1 MGDFIASI
9 TLPEAISF
17 LLFLSSFWL
26 LKILIKGE
34 KENFIRG
41 VILFLFLLL
50 GLLYLNQSEAK
61 KITLSD
67 VTSHLFP
74 KKEQEYN
81 YTIEKGHSNRMGEYT
96 RYVFK
101 DPKPKLNFKM
111 DDSHRYFHMVNPSS
125 LNKALQELGLPEL
138 DSGTKELASITDSR
152 NDLFIYRWDD
162 YPPGILIMER
172 GTCIDKSQ
180 VNRYHCLSVLT
191 VIERF

>member
-17 LLFLSSFWL
+17 FLFLSSFWL

-67 VTSHLFP
+67 VTSHFFP
-74 KKEQEYN
+74 IKEPAYN
-81 YTIEKGHSNRMGEYT
+81 YSVEKGRIKSMGEYT
-96 RYVFK
+96 KYVFQ
-101 DPKPKLNFKM
+101 DSKPKLNLKM
-111 DDSHRYFHMVNPSS
+111 DDSHRYFHMVNPLS
-125 LNKALQELGLPEL
+125 LNKVLKELGLPEL
-138 DSGTKELASITDSR
+138 DSGTKELASITGSR
-152 NDLFIYRWDD
+152 NDLSIYRWDD
-162 YPPGILIMER
+162 YPPGILIIER
-172 GTCIDKSQ
+172 GSCIDKSQ
-180 VNRYHCLSVLT
+180 MNRYHCLSVLT

>member
-1 MGDFIASI
+1 MGNFIESI
-9 TLPEAISF
+9 TLPEALSF

-41 VILFLFLLL
+41 IIVFLFLLL
-50 GLLYLNQSEAK
+50 GILYLNQSEAK
-61 KITLSD
+61 KITLSG

-74 KKEQEYN
+74 KKEQAYN
-81 YTIEKGHSNRMGEYT
+81 YTIEKGRFESMGEYT
-96 RYVFK
+96 KYVFQN
-101 DPKPKLNFKM
+101 PKPKLNFKM

-125 LNKALQELGLPEL
+125 LNKVLKELGLPEL
-138 DSGTKELASITDSR
+138 ASGTKELASITGSR
-152 NDLFIYRWDD
+152 NDIFIYRWDD
-162 YPPGILIMER
+162 YPPGILIIER

-191 VIERF
+191 LIERF

>member
-1 MGDFIASI
+1 MGNFIASI
-9 TLPEAISF
+9 TLPVAISF

-41 VILFLFLLL
+41 IILFLFLLL

-67 VTSHLFP
+67 VTSTFFP
-74 KKEQEYN
+74 KKELVYN
-81 YTIEKGHSNRMGEYT
+81 YTIEKGRIKTMGEYT
-96 RYVFK
+96 KYVFK
-101 DPKPKLNFKM
+101 NPKPKLNFKM
-111 DDSHRYFHMVNPSS
+111 DDSRRYFYMVNPSS
-125 LNKALQELGLPEL
+125 LNKVLEELGLPEL
-138 DSGTKELASITDSR
+138 KSGTKELASITGSL
-152 NDLFIYRWDD
+152 NDIFIYRWDN

-172 GTCIDKSQ
+172 ATCIDKSS

-191 VIERF
+191 LIERF

>member
-1 MGDFIASI
+1 MGSFIASI
-9 TLPEAISF
+9 TLPEAIAF

-67 VTSHLFP
+67 VTSHFFP
-74 KKEQEYN
+74 KKEAEYN
-81 YTIEKGHSNRMGEYT
+81 YTIEKGRIKSMGEYT
-96 RYVFK
+96 KYVFK
-101 DPKPKLNFKM
+101 DPKPKLNFRM

-125 LNKALQELGLPEL
+125 LNKVLKELGLPEL
-138 DSGTKELASITDSR
+138 NSGAKELASLTGSR

-162 YPPGILIMER
+162 YPPGILILER
-172 GTCIDKSQ
+172 GTCIDKSSL
-180 VNRYHCLSVLT
+180 NRYHCLSVLT
-191 VIERF
+191 LIERF